1 MKALVIGVLG
11 VIVVIVVG
19 LVGLFGL
26 GIVVVSANFTA
37 LFMNREDRGK

>member
-11 VIVVIVVG
+11 AIVVIV
-19 LVGLFGL
+19 VGLFGL
-26 GIVVVSANFTA
+26 GIVVVSARFTA

>member
-11 VIVVIVVG
+11 EIVVIV
-19 LVGLFGL
+19 VGLFGL
-26 GIVVVSANFTA
+26 GIVVVSAGFTA